1 MRPPKRQK
9 EVVIM
14 ANTKMTQ
21 VSALEIAIEV
31 ITNVMNGVDTDLAS
45 SELSEAVAKLS
56 GMAEKLAEKRSTP
69 SKADKEKSAE
79 HKAIA
84 DEIILVL
91 STEETVTN
99 GMTVS
104 EMQKASEML
113 AGYSNQKISAILR
126 KMVDSGAVVKTVD
139 KKKSYFS
146 IATDE

>member
-1 MRPPKRQK
+1 MT
-9 EVVIM
+9 
-14 ANTKMTQ
+14 NTKMTQ
-21 VSALEIAIEV
+21 VSALELAVEV
-31 ITNVMNGVDTDLAS
+31 ITNVMNGVDTDIAS
-45 SELSEAVAKLS
+45 SELSEAITKLS

-91 STEETVTN
+91 STGETVTT

-104 EMQKASEML
+104 EMQKASDKL
-113 AGYSNQKISAILR
+113 AEYSNQKISAILR
-126 KMVDSGAVVKTVD
+126 KMVDSGTVVKTVD

>member
-1 MRPPKRQK
+1 
-9 EVVIM
+9 M

-21 VSALEIAIEV
+21 VSALELAVEV
-31 ITNVMNGVDTDLAS
+31 ITNVMNGVDTDIAS
-45 SELSEAVAKLS
+45 SELSEAITKLS

-126 KMVDSGAVVKTVD
+126 KMVDSGTIVKTVD

-146 IATDE
+146 LATDE

>member
-1 MRPPKRQK
+1 MT
-9 EVVIM
+9 
-14 ANTKMTQ
+14 NTKMTQ
-21 VSALEIAIEV
+21 VSALELAVKV
-31 ITNVMNGVDTDLAS
+31 ITNVMNGVDTDIAS
-45 SELSEAVAKLS
+45 SELSEVITKLS

-104 EMQKASEML
+104 EMQKASDKL
-113 AGYSNQKISAILR
+113 AEYSNQKISAILR
-126 KMVDSGAVVKTVD
+126 KMVDNGTIVKTVD

>member
-1 MRPPKRQK
+1 MT
-9 EVVIM
+9 
-14 ANTKMTQ
+14 NTKMTQ
-21 VSALEIAIEV
+21 VSALELAVEV
-31 ITNVMNGVDTDLAS
+31 ITNVMNGVDTDIAS
-45 SELSEAVAKLS
+45 SELSEAITKLS

-126 KMVDSGAVVKTVD
+126 KMIESETVVKTVD

-146 IATDE
+146 LATNE

>member
-1 MRPPKRQK
+1 MT
-9 EVVIM
+9 
-14 ANTKMTQ
+14 NTKMTQ
-21 VSALEIAIEV
+21 VSALKLAIEV

-91 STEETVTN
+91 STGETVTN
-99 GMTVS
+99 GMTIS
-104 EMQKASEML
+104 EMQKASDNL
-113 AGYSNQKISAILR
+113 AKYTNQKISAILR
-126 KMVDSGAVVKTVD
+126 KMVDSGTIVKTID

-146 IATDE
+146 LATDE

>member
-1 MRPPKRQK
+1 MT
-9 EVVIM
+9 
-14 ANTKMTQ
+14 NTKMTQ
-21 VSALEIAIEV
+21 VSALKLAIEV

-126 KMVDSGAVVKTVD
+126 KMVESGTIVKTVD

-146 IATDE
+146 LATDEQSTNVNE

>member
-1 MRPPKRQK
+1 
-9 EVVIM
+9 M

-21 VSALEIAIEV
+21 VSALEIAVEV
-31 ITNVMNGVDTDLAS
+31 IENIIDGTPVNPATFNLP
-45 SELSEAVAKLS
+45 EVAEKLS

-79 HKAIA
+79 HQAIA
-84 DEIILVL
+84 DEIVLVL

-126 KMVDSGAVVKTVD
+126 KMVDSGTIVKTVD

>member
-1 MRPPKRQK
+1 
-9 EVVIM
+9 M

-21 VSALEIAIEV
+21 VSALRLAVDV
-31 ITNVMNGVDTDLAS
+31 ITNVVNGVDTELIG
-45 SELSEAVAKLS
+45 SEFSDTELTEALVKLS
-56 GMAEKLAEKRSTP
+56 DMADKLAEKRSTP

-126 KMVDSGAVVKTVD
+126 KMIDSGAVVKTVD

>member
-1 MRPPKRQK
+1 MT
-9 EVVIM
+9 
-14 ANTKMTQ
+14 NTKMTQ
-21 VSALEIAIEV
+21 VSALKIAIQV
-31 ITNVMNGVDTDLAS
+31 ITDVMDGVSTDFVGAEFAGA
-45 SELSEAVAKLS
+45 ELSEAIAKLS

-91 STEETVTN
+91 STEETVTT

-104 EMQKASEML
+104 EMQKASDKL
-113 AGYSNQKISAILR
+113 AEYSNQKISAILR
-126 KMVDSGAVVKTVD
+126 KMVDNGTIVKTVD

>member
-1 MRPPKRQK
+1 MT
-9 EVVIM
+9 
-14 ANTKMTQ
+14 NTKMTQ
-21 VSALEIAIEV
+21 VSALELAVEV

-45 SELSEAVAKLS
+45 SELSEAITKLS

-84 DEIILVL
+84 DEIILIL

-113 AGYSNQKISAILR
+113 AEYSNQKISAILR
-126 KMVDSGAVVKTVD
+126 KMIESKTIVKTID

-146 IATDE
+146 LATDE

>member
-1 MRPPKRQK
+1 
-9 EVVIM
+9 M

-21 VSALEIAIEV
+21 VSALELAVEV
-31 ITNVMNGVDTDLAS
+31 ITNVMNGVDTDIAS
-45 SELSEAVAKLS
+45 SELSEAITKLS

-104 EMQKASEML
+104 EMQKASDKL
-113 AGYSNQKISAILR
+113 AEYSNQKISAILR
-126 KMVDSGAVVKTVD
+126 KMVDSGTIVKTVD

>member
-1 MRPPKRQK
+1 
-9 EVVIM
+9 M

-21 VSALEIAIEV
+21 VSALEIAVEV
-31 ITNVMNGVDTDLAS
+31 LTNVMNGVDVTLADT
-45 SELSEAVAKLS
+45 EISEAVVKLS

-91 STEETVTN
+91 STEENVTT

-104 EMQKASEML
+104 EMQKASDKL
-113 AGYSNQKISAILR
+113 AEYSNQKISAILR
-126 KMVDSGAVVKTVD
+126 KMVDNGTIVKTVD

>member
-1 MRPPKRQK
+1 MT
-9 EVVIM
+9 
-14 ANTKMTQ
+14 NTKMTQ
-21 VSALEIAIEV
+21 VSALELAVKV
-31 ITNVMNGVDTDLAS
+31 ITNVMDGVDTDIAS
-45 SELSEAVAKLS
+45 SELSEAIAKLS

-126 KMVDSGAVVKTVD
+126 KMVESGMVVKTVD

>member
-1 MRPPKRQK
+1 MT
-9 EVVIM
+9 
-14 ANTKMTQ
+14 NTKMTQ
-21 VSALEIAIEV
+21 VSALKLAIEV

-79 HKAIA
+79 QKAIA

-91 STEETVTN
+91 STGETVTN
-99 GMTVS
+99 GMTIS
-104 EMQKASEML
+104 EMQKASDNL
-113 AGYSNQKISAILR
+113 AKYTNQKISAILR
-126 KMVDSGAVVKTVD
+126 KMVESGTIVKTID

-146 IATDE
+146 LATDE

>member
-1 MRPPKRQK
+1 MT
-9 EVVIM
+9 
-14 ANTKMTQ
+14 NTKMTQ
-21 VSALEIAIEV
+21 VSALELAVEV
-31 ITNVMNGVDTDLAS
+31 ITNVMNGVDIDLAS

-104 EMQKASEML
+104 EMQKASDKL
-113 AGYSNQKISAILR
+113 AEYSNQKISAILR
-126 KMVDSGAVVKTVD
+126 KMVDNGTIVKTVD

>member
-1 MRPPKRQK
+1 MT
-9 EVVIM
+9 
-14 ANTKMTQ
+14 NTKMTQ
-21 VSALEIAIEV
+21 VSALELAVKV
-31 ITNVMNGVDTDLAS
+31 ITNVMNGIDTDIAS
-45 SELSEAVAKLS
+45 SELSEVITKLS

-104 EMQKASEML
+104 EMQKASDKL
-113 AGYSNQKISAILR
+113 AEYSNQKISAILR

>member
-1 MRPPKRQK
+1 MT
-9 EVVIM
+9 
-14 ANTKMTQ
+14 NTKMTQ
-21 VSALEIAIEV
+21 VSALEVAIEV

-45 SELSEAVAKLS
+45 SELSEAVVKLS

-126 KMVDSGAVVKTVD
+126 KMVESKSIVKTVD

>member
-1 MRPPKRQK
+1 
-9 EVVIM
+9 M

-21 VSALEIAIEV
+21 VSALELAVEV

-45 SELSEAVAKLS
+45 SELSEAIAKLS

-104 EMQKASEML
+104 EMQKASDKL
-113 AGYSNQKISAILR
+113 AEYSNQKISAILR
-126 KMVDSGAVVKTVD
+126 KMVDNGTIVKTVD

>member
-1 MRPPKRQK
+1 
-9 EVVIM
+9 M

-21 VSALEIAIEV
+21 VSALEIAVEV
-31 ITNVMNGVDTDLAS
+31 IENIIDGTPVNPATFNLP
-45 SELSEAVAKLS
+45 EVAEKLS

-104 EMQKASEML
+104 EMQKASDKL
-113 AGYSNQKISAILR
+113 AEYSNQKISAILR
-126 KMVDSGAVVKTVD
+126 KMIENGTVAKTVD

-146 IATDE
+146 LATDE

>member
-1 MRPPKRQK
+1 MT
-9 EVVIM
+9 
-14 ANTKMTQ
+14 NTKMTQ
-21 VSALEIAIEV
+21 VSALRLAVDV
-31 ITNVMNGVDTDLAS
+31 ITNVVNGVDTELIG
-45 SELSEAVAKLS
+45 SEFSDTELTEALVKLS
-56 GMAEKLAEKRSTP
+56 DMADKLAEKRSTP

-91 STEETVTN
+91 STEETATN

-104 EMQKASEML
+104 EMQKASDKL
-113 AGYSNQKISAILR
+113 AEYSNQKISAILR
-126 KMVDSGAVVKTVD
+126 KMVDSGTIVKTVD

>member
-1 MRPPKRQK
+1 MT
-9 EVVIM
+9 
-14 ANTKMTQ
+14 NTKMTQ
-21 VSALEIAIEV
+21 VSALEIAVEV
-31 ITNVMNGVDTDLAS
+31 LTNVMNGVDVTLADT
-45 SELSEAVAKLS
+45 EISEAVAKLS

-91 STEETVTN
+91 STEETVTS

-104 EMQKASEML
+104 EMQKASDKL
-113 AGYSNQKISAILR
+113 AEYSNQKISAILR
-126 KMVDSGAVVKTVD
+126 KMVDNGTIVKTVD

>member
-1 MRPPKRQK
+1 
-9 EVVIM
+9 M

-21 VSALEIAIEV
+21 VSALELAVEV
-31 ITNVMNGVDTDLAS
+31 ITDVMNGVSGDLVSAEFS
-45 SELSEAVAKLS
+45 DDELSEAVVKLS

-91 STEETVTN
+91 STEENVTT

-104 EMQKASEML
+104 EMQKASDKL
-113 AGYSNQKISAILR
+113 AEYSNQKISAVLR
-126 KMVDSGAVVKTVD
+126 KMVDSGTIVKTVD

>member
-1 MRPPKRQK
+1 MT
-9 EVVIM
+9 
-14 ANTKMTQ
+14 NTKMTQ
-21 VSALEIAIEV
+21 VSALRLAVDV
-31 ITNVMNGVDTDLAS
+31 ITNVVNGVDTELIG
-45 SELSEAVAKLS
+45 SEFSDTELTEALVKLS
-56 GMAEKLAEKRSTP
+56 DMADKLAEKRSTP

-104 EMQKASEML
+104 EMQKASDKL
-113 AGYSNQKISAILR
+113 AEYSNQKISAILR
-126 KMVDSGAVVKTVD
+126 KMVDSGTIVKTVD

>member
-1 MRPPKRQK
+1 
-9 EVVIM
+9 M

-31 ITNVMNGVDTDLAS
+31 ITNVMNGVDIDLAS
-45 SELSEAVAKLS
+45 SELSEAVVKLS

-91 STEETVTN
+91 STEENVTT

-104 EMQKASEML
+104 EMQKASDKL
-113 AGYSNQKISAILR
+113 AEYSNQKISAILR
-126 KMVDSGAVVKTVD
+126 KMVESGAVVKTVD

>member
-1 MRPPKRQK
+1 
-9 EVVIM
+9 M
-14 ANTKMTQ
+14 ANTKITQ

-31 ITNVMNGVDTDLAS
+31 ITNVMNGVDIDLAS
-45 SELSEAVAKLS
+45 SELSEAVVKLS

-91 STEETVTN
+91 STEENVTT

-104 EMQKASEML
+104 EMQKASDKL
-113 AGYSNQKISAILR
+113 AEYSNQKISAILR
-126 KMVDSGAVVKTVD
+126 KMVDNGTIVKTVD

>member
-1 MRPPKRQK
+1 MT
-9 EVVIM
+9 
-14 ANTKMTQ
+14 NTKMTQ
-21 VSALEIAIEV
+21 VSALEVAIEV
-31 ITNVMNGVDTDLAS
+31 ITNVMNGVDIDLAS

-79 HKAIA
+79 QKAIA

-91 STEETVTN
+91 STEENVTT

-104 EMQKASEML
+104 EMQKASDKL
-113 AGYSNQKISAILR
+113 AAYSNQKISAILR
-126 KMVDSGAVVKTVD
+126 KMVESGTIVKTVD

-146 IATDE
+146 LATDE

>member
-1 MRPPKRQK
+1 MT
-9 EVVIM
+9 
-14 ANTKMTQ
+14 NTKMTQ
-21 VSALEIAIEV
+21 VSALELAVEV
-31 ITNVMNGVDTDLAS
+31 ITNVMNGVDTDIAS
-45 SELSEAVAKLS
+45 SELSEAITKLS

-91 STEETVTN
+91 STEENVTT

-126 KMVDSGAVVKTVD
+126 KMVDSGTIVKTVD

>member
-1 MRPPKRQK
+1 MT
-9 EVVIM
+9 
-14 ANTKMTQ
+14 NTKMTQ
-21 VSALEIAIEV
+21 VSALELAVEV
-31 ITNVMNGVDTDLAS
+31 ITNVMNGVDTDIAS
-45 SELSEAVAKLS
+45 SELSEAITKLS

-126 KMVDSGAVVKTVD
+126 KMVDSGTIVKTVD

>member
-1 MRPPKRQK
+1 
-9 EVVIM
+9 M

-21 VSALEIAIEV
+21 VSALELAVEV
-31 ITNVMNGVDTDLAS
+31 ITNVMNGVDTDIAS
-45 SELSEAVAKLS
+45 SELSEAIAKLS
-56 GMAEKLAEKRSTP
+56 GMAEKIAEKRSTP

-79 HKAIA
+79 HKTIA
-84 DEIILVL
+84 DEIVLVL

-104 EMQKASEML
+104 EMQKASETL

-126 KMVDSGAVVKTVD
+126 KMIDNGTIVKTID

-146 IATDE
+146 LATDE

>member
-1 MRPPKRQK
+1 
-9 EVVIM
+9 M

-21 VSALEIAIEV
+21 VSALEIAVEV
-31 ITNVMNGVDTDLAS
+31 LTNVMNGVDVTLADT
-45 SELSEAVAKLS
+45 EISEAVAKLS
-56 GMAEKLAEKRSTP
+56 GMAEKLTEKRSTP

-91 STEETVTN
+91 STEETVTT

-104 EMQKASEML
+104 EMQKASDKL
-113 AGYSNQKISAILR
+113 AEYSNQKISAILR
-126 KMVDSGAVVKTVD
+126 KMVDNGTIVKTVD

>member
-1 MRPPKRQK
+1 
-9 EVVIM
+9 M

-21 VSALEIAIEV
+21 VSALEVAIEV

-45 SELSEAVAKLS
+45 SELSEAVVKLS

-91 STEETVTN
+91 STEENVTT

-104 EMQKASEML
+104 EMQKASDKL
-113 AGYSNQKISAILR
+113 AEYSNQKISAILR
-126 KMVDSGAVVKTVD
+126 KMVDSGTIVKTVD

>member
-1 MRPPKRQK
+1 MT
-9 EVVIM
+9 
-14 ANTKMTQ
+14 NTKMTQ
-21 VSALEIAIEV
+21 VSALELAVEV
-31 ITNVMNGVDTDLAS
+31 ITDVMNGVSGDLVSAEFS
-45 SELSEAVAKLS
+45 DDELSEAVVKLS

-104 EMQKASEML
+104 EMQKASDKL
-113 AGYSNQKISAILR
+113 AEYSNQKISAILR
-126 KMVDSGAVVKTVD
+126 KMVDSGTIVKTVD

>member
-1 MRPPKRQK
+1 MT
-9 EVVIM
+9 
-14 ANTKMTQ
+14 NTKMTQ
-21 VSALEIAIEV
+21 VSALEIAVEV
-31 ITNVMNGVDTDLAS
+31 LTNVMNGVDVTLADT
-45 SELSEAVAKLS
+45 EISEAVVKLS

-91 STEETVTN
+91 STEENVTN

-104 EMQKASEML
+104 EMQKASDKL

-126 KMVDSGAVVKTVD
+126 KMIDSGAVVKTVD

-146 IATDE
+146 LATNE

>member
-1 MRPPKRQK
+1 
-9 EVVIM
+9 M

-21 VSALEIAIEV
+21 VSALELAVEV
-31 ITNVMNGVDTDLAS
+31 ITNVMNGVDTDIAS
-45 SELSEAVAKLS
+45 SELSEAIAKLS

-79 HKAIA
+79 HQAIA
-84 DEIILVL
+84 DEIVLVL

-104 EMQKASEML
+104 EMQKASDKL
-113 AGYSNQKISAILR
+113 AIYSNQKISAILR
-126 KMVDSGAVVKTVD
+126 KMVDNGTIVKTVN
-139 KKKSYFS
+139 KTKSYFS

>member
-1 MRPPKRQK
+1 
-9 EVVIM
+9 M

-21 VSALEIAIEV
+21 VSALELAVEV
-31 ITNVMNGVDTDLAS
+31 ITDVMNDTDPDLAYY
-45 SELSEAVAKLS
+45 SELSEAITKLS

-91 STEETVTN
+91 STEENVTT

-126 KMVDSGAVVKTVD
+126 KMVESKAIVKTVD

>member
-1 MRPPKRQK
+1 MT
-9 EVVIM
+9 
-14 ANTKMTQ
+14 NTKMTQ
-21 VSALEIAIEV
+21 VSALEVAIEV

-56 GMAEKLAEKRSTP
+56 GMAEKLSEKRSTP

-91 STEETVTN
+91 STEENVTT

-104 EMQKASEML
+104 EMQKASDKL
-113 AGYSNQKISAILR
+113 AEYSNQKISAILR
-126 KMVDSGAVVKTVD
+126 KMVDSGTIAKTVD